1 MVNIKKIIIKKQDAT
16 TNVILF
22 LFNSF
27 LVPKGITKI
36 SLKKL
41 FELMKPFNKS
51 ETSIRMGLSRAV
63 KAEILSNIKEN
74 DQVYY
79 ELIDN
84 GAKSLEEWKE
94 IKQIFWKK
102 ISMKK
107 NLWNNYWCVVVM
119 DLVNI
124 KENKENMLEYLKNLG
139 FVKLNKDTFIHPY
152 DFSKDIQT
160 KIDEYNLVGQVKVFI
175 SKLVSEHNVSDFVSS
190 HWDINSVNQKYINFT
205 FNYPPTL
212 PIWNGISDAEKII
225 PFCHNFIGDFT
236 ELMKLDPVLPNE
248 FVGANW
254 EGDNVLRILDQFNR
268 TVVPRAKDIVDKIL
282 NN

>member
-1 MVNIKKIIIKKQDAT
+1 MVIKKQDAT
-16 TNVILF
+16 TSVILF
-22 LFNSF
+22 LFSSF

-41 FELMKPFNKS
+41 FLLMEPFKKS

-63 KAEILSNIKEN
+63 KAGILNNIKEG

-84 GAKSLEEWKE
+84 GAKNLEEWKKT
-94 IKQIFWKK
+94 KQIFWKK

-107 NLWNNYWCVVVM
+107 NAWNNYWCIVAI
-119 DLVNI
+119 DLTNI
-124 KENKENMLEYLKNLG
+124 KDNKENMLEHLKNLG

-152 DFSKDIQT
+152 DFSKDIES
-160 KIDEYNLVGQVKVFI
+160 KINEYGLSEKVKVFI
-175 SKLVSEHNVSDFVSS
+175 SKLVSQHNVSHFVNNY
-190 HWDINSVNQKYINFT
+190 WDISSVNKKYLDFT

-212 PIWNGISDAEKII
+212 PIWNGNSEAEKVI
-225 PFCHNFIGDFT
+225 PFCHNFINDFT
-236 ELMKLDPVLPNE
+236 EIMKMDPVLPSE
-248 FVGANW
+248 FVGVNW
-254 EGDNVLRILDQFNR
+254 EGENVLRILDQFNK